1 MSQIDVT
8 VPSQPH
14 YDGFIMLTH
23 ALRCSAWNCEAGV
36 YRQKKSSR

>member
-23 ALRCSAWNCEAGV
+23 ALRCSAWNCEAAGV
-36 YRQKKSSR
+36 YRWI

>member
-14 YDGFIMLTH
+14 YDGFIMLIH
-23 ALRCSAWNCEAGV
+23 EVFCL
-36 YRQKKSSR
+36 KL